1 VAARGGDDDGESC
14 AQRRAVQEDGCVG
27 ADEVKEAMEVLG
39 FARPECAEAGRLAV
53 AGEVPHDDAA
63 AAGEQR
69 RESGERD
76 DT

>member
-1 VAARGGDDDGESC
+1 
-14 AQRRAVQEDGCVG
+14 
-27 ADEVKEAMEVLG
+27 MEVLG